1 MLKLKAGKH
10 HGTAFEQKN
19 YNQSSQVWV
28 EAVSYV
34 VNFCDCNCNSLL
46 LIMLACH
53 LHVSKQLKS

>member
-34 VNFCDCNCNSLL
+34 VNFCDCNCNSVL
-46 LIMLACH
+46 LIC
-53 LHVSKQLKS
+53 